1 MLQRRDLLERGALV
15 QGVWLRFGSHFWFLD
30 LETEGGE
37 GALLHWMTWFLGLTA
52 ELISVMIQT
61 HIRPGKLFLIRKYF
75 NLRLADLCVLLSG
88 SVRVESPLSTRSAII
103 W

>member
-37 GALLHWMTWFLGLTA
+37 GALLHWMTRFLGLTA

-61 HIRPGKLFLIRKYF
+61 HIRPGKLFDQKIFQFKVSRPV
-75 NLRLADLCVLLSG
+75 CII
-88 SVRVESPLSTRSAII
+88 VRFSEG
-103 W
+103 

>member
-1 MLQRRDLLERGALV
+1 MLQRRDLLERGTLV

-37 GALLHWMTWFLGLTA
+37 GALLHWMTRFLGLTA

-61 HIRPGKLFLIRKYF
+61 HIRPGKLFDQKIFKFYVSSRPV
-75 NLRLADLCVLLSG
+75 CIV
-88 SVRVESPLSTRSAII
+88 VRFSEG
-103 W
+103 